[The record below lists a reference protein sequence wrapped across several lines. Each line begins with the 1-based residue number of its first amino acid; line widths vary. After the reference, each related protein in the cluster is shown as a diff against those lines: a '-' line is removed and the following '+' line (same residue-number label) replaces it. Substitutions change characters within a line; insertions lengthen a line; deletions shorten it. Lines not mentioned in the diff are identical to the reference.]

1 MTPKSGYMYFCLFFF
16 LSQVRHSTARIEWC
30 KTMKHFD
37 SFERFVFFLL
47 SKRQEVQIER
57 ANMNMQLFMCVRV
70 CLYTQV

>member
-1 MTPKSGYMYFCLFFF
+1 MTPKSGYIFLFVF

-37 SFERFVFFLL
+37 SFERVFFFI
-47 SKRQEVQIER
+47 SPFQTAGGANR
-57 ANMNMQLFMCVRV
+57 AGKYAIIHVCARV